1 LFAGAATEFHQVA
14 SGTGTSFDGFS
25 PKWGLAFLA
34 FVFFCIL
41 FWLTAGL
48 MLWRPARLDSMSGL
62 LVSWRKRLGVAR
74 WVAATIV
81 LVAPVWFLQYSPWG
95 VVFSKPYMRLLI
107 WSCSV
112 VVLSFLLSSDS
123 MRALTWT
130 GALVALLLSGAGFV
144 LAVPFG
150 QITSYPF
157 ALGWSEGNRL
167 WDYSLLFGLRLYQ
180 YSPADPPAAYLE
192 PGRQLVGALPFLL
205 PRVSIT
211 GERLWLALIDVVP
224 YLLLGWLVF
233 RPSEK
238 NRNSLWILLGVWG
251 FMFLNQ
257 GPIHAPLL
265 VCSILVAI
273 AWGQS
278 LWLAALL
285 VFLAGYFAEISRY
298 TWIFAP
304 AIWAVILE
312 FGSAVADDKRVP
324 SRAWSR
330 AITIG
335 AAGLL
340 GSLLLPRL
348 MEAFHWSLGIRSSAS
363 GVSEGG
369 VSVATVASAASKQPL
384 LWYRLLPNAT
394 YGSGILI
401 ALLIA
406 VGPLIAILVYL
417 ALWRWKLNLL
427 QKLCVLLPLTAFLIV
442 GLIISTKIGGGGDL
456 HNLDMFLI
464 GLLFSAALAWRA
476 LGAESL
482 ASIPE
487 SAIWLRGAML
497 LAIALPAL
505 QPLMALRPISFAKDV
520 DWLVVLADVERAKD
534 LGSLPSQV
542 TVATELQKLRTDVST
557 AEAHGEVLFM
567 DQRQLLTF
575 GYIKDVQLIPE
586 YEKKQM
592 MDEALS
598 GNLNYFE
605 PFYRDL
611 ASHRFS
617 LIVSDPLRT
626 PIKDSDYGF
635 GEENNAWVKWVARP
649 VLCYYEEK
657 DTLVNVRVEILVPR
671 QGTND
676 CSSVQP

>member
-1 LFAGAATEFHQVA
+1 MA
-14 SGTGTSFDGFS
+14 
-25 PKWGLAFLA
+25 
-34 FVFFCIL
+34 
-41 FWLTAGL
+41 
-48 MLWRPARLDSMSGL
+48 GL
-62 LVSWRKRLGVAR
+62 LVSWRKRMGVAR

-130 GALVALLLSGAGFV
+130 GTLVALLLSGAGFV

-180 YSPADPPAAYLE
+180 YSPANPPAAYLE

-238 NRNSLWILLGVWG
+238 IGTPYGFCWG
-251 FMFLNQ
+251 YGGLCFSIRGQFMLPCWSVRF
-257 GPIHAPLL
+257 
-265 VCSILVAI
+265 SVAI

-298 TWIFAP
+298 TWIFTP

-340 GSLLLPRL
+340 GSLLLPQL

-384 LWYRLLPNAT
+384 LWYRLFPNAT

-401 ALLIA
+401 SAFDCRRSFDRNPSLSGTMALEAELIA
-406 VGPLIAILVYL
+406 EAVCPA
-417 ALWRWKLNLL
+417 
-427 QKLCVLLPLTAFLIV
+427 AFN
-442 GLIISTKIGGGGDL
+442 G
-456 HNLDMFLI
+456 
-464 GLLFSAALAWRA
+464 FSHC
-476 LGAESL
+476 
-482 ASIPE
+482 
-487 SAIWLRGAML
+487 
-497 LAIALPAL
+497 
-505 QPLMALRPISFAKDV
+505 RPD
-520 DWLVVLADVERAKD
+520 
-534 LGSLPSQV
+534 
-542 TVATELQKLRTDVST
+542 
-557 AEAHGEVLFM
+557 H
-567 DQRQLLTF
+567 
-575 GYIKDVQLIPE
+575 
-586 YEKKQM
+586 
-592 MDEALS
+592 
-598 GNLNYFE
+598 
-605 PFYRDL
+605 
-611 ASHRFS
+611 
-617 LIVSDPLRT
+617 
-626 PIKDSDYGF
+626 
-635 GEENNAWVKWVARP
+635 
-649 VLCYYEEK
+649 
-657 DTLVNVRVEILVPR
+657 
-671 QGTND
+671 
-676 CSSVQP
+676 